1 MSNFSFVYIMIL
13 NTTLNLLKNL
23 VLVQGLIGWITEEQ
37 SAVKQ
42 AWMLVQVYDWSVVT
56 ESAGP
61 GGPW

>member
-1 MSNFSFVYIMIL
+1 MSNFSFVYIMNL

-56 ESAGP
+56 EPAGP